1 MSKPSET
8 TGVFTAKDPFE
19 RPGKPGQPEI
29 SDIEPESCNLAWS
42 KPEKDGRS
50 PITNYIIE
58 MKEVGDIKVSNQCME
73 ILVSLE
79 LCINCVWTTIIFIL
93 CFF

>member
-1 MSKPSET
+1 MIDGCEYEYRILAENAAGVSKPSET
-8 TGVFTAKDPFE
+8 TGVFIAKDPYE

-29 SDIEPESCNLAWS
+29 SDIKPESVNLSWS

-58 MKEVGDIKVSNQCME
+58 MKEVGDIKVK
-73 ILVSLE
+73 
-79 LCINCVWTTIIFIL
+79 
-93 CFF
+93 